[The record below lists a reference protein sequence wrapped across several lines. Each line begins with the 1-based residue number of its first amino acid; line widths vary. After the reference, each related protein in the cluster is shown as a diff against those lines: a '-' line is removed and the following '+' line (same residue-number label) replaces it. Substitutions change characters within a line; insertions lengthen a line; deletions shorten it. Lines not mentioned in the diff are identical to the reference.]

1 MNLSSRA
8 FRAIASTVVPEAASL
23 DEKGWAELA
32 AIVEGAVADR
42 PASLKRQLGLLVA
55 ALEWGP
61 VVRFGRRFSALD
73 EPRRVRFLAGV
84 QGAPLLLLR
93 RGLLGLP
100 APPFLGLHSWRAG
113 AEGRWERGAP
123 PGAGRPAGVGSAA
136 VVR

>member
-84 QGAPLLLLR
+84 QDAPLLLLR
-93 RGLLGLP
+93 RGFWGLRTLV
-100 APPFLGLHSWRAG
+100 FMGYYSRR
-113 AEGRWERGAP
+113 E
-123 PGAGRPAGVGSAA
+123 AA
-136 VVR
+136 KEI